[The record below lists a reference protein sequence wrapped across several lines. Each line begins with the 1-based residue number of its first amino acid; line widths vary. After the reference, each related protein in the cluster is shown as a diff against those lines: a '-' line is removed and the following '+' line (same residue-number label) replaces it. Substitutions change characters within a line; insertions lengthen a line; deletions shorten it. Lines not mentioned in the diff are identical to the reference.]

1 MAVKSVKSSPK
12 NTSPDVEF
20 VFDRMN
26 YVLVILG
33 LLTIVCGFI
42 LMAGGGTTDPNVFP
56 ADEIYSF
63 RRTILAPVIILVG
76 FGIEIYAIFK
86 R

>member
-1 MAVKSVKSSPK
+1 MAVKSVKSSPQS
-12 NTSPDVEF
+12 TSPNVEF
-20 VFDRMN
+20 VFDRIN
-26 YVLVILG
+26 YILVILG
-33 LLTIVCGFI
+33 LLTIVSGFI

-56 ADEIYSF
+56 AEEIYSF
-63 RRTILAPVIILVG
+63 RRTILAPIIILLG